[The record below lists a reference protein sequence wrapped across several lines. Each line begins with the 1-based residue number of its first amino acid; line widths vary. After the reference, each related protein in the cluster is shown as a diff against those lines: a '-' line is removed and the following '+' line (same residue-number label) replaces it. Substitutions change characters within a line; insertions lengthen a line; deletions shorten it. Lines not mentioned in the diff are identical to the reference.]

1 MFAFRRF
8 PTTFPP
14 SVCCQRVLMTEHPF
28 EYQPIALST
37 WAYLSSLLML
47 ALFFKFNRFWS
58 VRNFDLMLVILL
70 APGILL
76 IEFGEQLQQRAVQ
89 QVSQP
94 AGGVAVPMDENPGGE
109 RESTDETG
117 IVPGSDALSNPVD
130 QPLAEQPNAS
140 RGESSGEREGPS
152 SEPASGAAANDL
164 DDREPGESPSP
175 DASVD
180 EPMDD
185 RDDSDQGQNEQQEQ
199 EQEALA
205 RELMEP
211 TTAPTP
217 ASPLQQASVW
227 YQKFGYIWLF
237 SVGGILLI
245 RMLLDPTLV
254 RRPMLAPN
262 LTIGG
267 LVFLACS
274 LMTFLFANI
283 VTNGVSDEEIEGAR
297 SAVKMLQREAAEDEE
312 TNQLKKH
319 GPGFPLF
326 HLLPVIPTFENGD
339 QLLQTDAEL
348 PQHIRRYQIASQS
361 LAILGQSALV
371 LGLVLIGFLHF
382 SNFKVG
388 IGMATIYLML
398 PYTSQYTGDVMH
410 ILPAALL
417 VWAVVSF
424 RRPVWAGVCI
434 GLASGVAYY
443 PIFLLPLWISF
454 YWDRG
459 VKRFVLGVLCS
470 LAFCVMGLALTSV
483 DFGHFMDQLTAMFG
497 FWLPLMDGL
506 EGIWGLGWNR
516 WYRLPILVAFI
527 ALCVSFVF
535 WPLRKDLGMLFAYTG
550 AIMVAVQ
557 FWHGF
562 GGGLYMAWY
571 LPMFL
576 MVMFRPMMKGRIAM
590 VELRDVSRRARADHP
605 DDLLPAA

>member
-1 MFAFRRF
+1 
-8 PTTFPP
+8 
-14 SVCCQRVLMTEHPF
+14 MTEHPF

-47 ALFFKFNRFWS
+47 ALFFKFSRFWS
-58 VRNFDLMLVILL
+58 VRNFDLILVILL

-89 QVSQP
+89 QISQP
-94 AGGVAVPMDENPGGE
+94 AGAVATPRDGNSGTEISPADAKGDAPDAPEPRQPSND
-109 RESTDETG
+109 SETG
-117 IVPGSDALSNPVD
+117 RDAAASAAASGELPGEQVGRSSDG
-130 QPLAEQPNAS
+130 AS
-140 RGESSGEREGPS
+140 RDGARTSPNGSEAESSDVLAADQGSESDGDGES
-152 SEPASGAAANDL
+152 
-164 DDREPGESPSP
+164 
-175 DASVD
+175 
-180 EPMDD
+180 
-185 RDDSDQGQNEQQEQ
+185 EQD
-199 EQEALA
+199 ALA

-211 TTAPTP
+211 TSESAPP
-217 ASPLQQASVW
+217 SPLQQASVW

-237 SVGGILLI
+237 SVGGVLLI
-245 RMLLDPTLV
+245 RLLLDPTLV

-267 LVFLACS
+267 MVFLACS
-274 LMTFLFANI
+274 LLTFLFANI

-297 SAVKMLQREAAEDEE
+297 GAVKMLQREAAEDKE
-312 TNQLKKH
+312 TIQLKKH

-339 QLLQTDAEL
+339 QLMQTDAEL
-348 PQHIRRYQIASQS
+348 PQNIRRYQIASQS
-361 LAILGQSALV
+361 LAILGQTALV

-382 SNFKVG
+382 SNFKIG

-424 RRPVWAGVCI
+424 RRPVWSGVCI
-434 GLASGVAYY
+434 GLAAGVAYY

-459 VKRFVLGVLCS
+459 VKRFVLGVIGS

-483 DFGHFMDQLTAMFG
+483 DFAHFMDQLTAMFG

-576 MVMFRPMMKGRIAM
+576 MVMFRPMMKGRVAA
-590 VELRDVSRRARADHP
+590 VELRDISRRPRADHP

>member
-1 MFAFRRF
+1 MFAFRRS
-8 PTTFPP
+8 PTIFPP
-14 SVCCQRVLMTEHPF
+14 SVCCQRALMTEHPF

-58 VRNFDLMLVILL
+58 VRNFDLVLVILL

-89 QVSQP
+89 QISQP
-94 AGGVAVPMDENPGGE
+94 AAGVATPMDDDPGRE
-109 RESTDETG
+109 TESTDGTG
-117 IVPGSDALSNPVD
+117 GVPGSDSLSDPVD
-130 QPLAEQPNAS
+130 SPETRRPEA
-140 RGESSGEREGPS
+140 SGEESLRGRERPS
-152 SEPASGAAANDL
+152 SDPASGTTIEAAVTHPGDSLNPSVSESI
-164 DDREPGESPSP
+164 DDQDAEEGQREE
-175 DASVD
+175 D
-180 EPMDD
+180 
-185 RDDSDQGQNEQQEQ
+185 
-199 EQEALA
+199 ALA

-211 TTAPTP
+211 TSEATP

-237 SVGGILLI
+237 STGGMLLI
-245 RMLLDPTLV
+245 RLLLDPTLV

-274 LMTFLFANI
+274 LLTFLFANI

-297 SAVKMLQREAAEDEE
+297 GAVKMLQREAAEDAE
-312 TNQLKKH
+312 TRQLKKH

-326 HLLPVIPTFENGD
+326 HLLPVIPTFEDGD
-339 QLLQTDAEL
+339 QLMQTDAEL
-348 PQHIRRYQIASQS
+348 PQHIHRYQIASQS
-361 LAILGQSALV
+361 LAILGQTALV
-371 LGLVLIGFLHF
+371 LGLVLIGFFHF
-382 SNFKVG
+382 SNFKIGV
-388 IGMATIYLML
+388 GMATIYLML

-459 VKRFVLGVLCS
+459 VKRFVLGVLSS

-576 MVMFRPMMKGRIAM
+576 MVMFRPMMKGRIAV
-590 VELRDVSRRARADHP
+590 VELRDVSRRARVDRP